1 MVDVPSYHELESKIA
16 SLEAE
21 LDHLRDQKL
30 LKEQHRVVASVA
42 HEFNNIMMVIQ
53 GNISIMMLDTHETDP
68 GFRRLKNMEH
78 YIKAGSRLTE
88 KLLDYIDRQQNN
100 SCSCDSNP
108 MEKAKETPSMGRCM
122 DHYRQTS
129 HNLTRVLLVDDEALI
144 LDVGTQM
151 LAKIGMEVVTAEN
164 GNAAVERFRETPGE
178 IDLVILDLI
187 MPGIDGIDT
196 FHLLREMDPYIKVI
210 IASGYRKDERV
221 EMFLRERQTGF
232 IKKPFS
238 LSQLS
243 EKVKEVL
250 NQGTSTSLSIAL
262 SSGLTMD
269 MG

>member
-1 MVDVPSYHELESKIA
+1 MPPLVIQVLLPWMTHSSPSRSA
-16 SLEAE
+16 
-21 LDHLRDQKL
+21 
-30 LKEQHRVVASVA
+30 VVA
-42 HEFNNIMMVIQ
+42 
-53 GNISIMMLDTHETDP
+53 
-68 GFRRLKNMEH
+68 
-78 YIKAGSRLTE
+78 
-88 KLLDYIDRQQNN
+88 
-100 SCSCDSNP
+100 
-108 MEKAKETPSMGRCM
+108 
-122 DHYRQTS
+122 
-129 HNLTRVLLVDDEALI
+129 
-144 LDVGTQM
+144 M

-221 EMFLRERQTGF
+221 AMFLQDRHTGF

-250 NQGTSTSLSIAL
+250 NQGMSTPLSL
-262 SSGLTMD
+262 
-269 MG
+269 